1 MQLVINTLDRD
12 KVSFE
17 LKDGRKVVASY
28 EADFPQN
35 QKSDVLKH
43 LEKFLS
49 AHTSLPRRGEGPRE
63 RSRPAKSAK
72 SYKVSGISLVTG
84 EGSKTGLRVGS
95 AIAQALSLAW
105 GMPVKKTK
113 QKSTTL
119 PQ

>member
-1 MQLVINTLDRD
+1 MQLVIDTLDRD
-12 KVSFE
+12 KVSFK
-17 LKDGRKVVASY
+17 LKEGRKVVASY
-28 EADFPQN
+28 EADLPQN

-49 AHTSLPRRGEGPRE
+49 SQKAN
-63 RSRPAKSAK
+63 
-72 SYKVSGISLVTG
+72 SYQLTAISLITG

-105 GMPVKKTK
+105 GIPVKKTK
-113 QKSTTL
+113 QKSTNL

>member
-1 MQLVINTLDRD
+1 MILTINTLDRD

-17 LKDGRKVVASY
+17 LKEGRKVVASY
-28 EADFPQN
+28 EADLPQN

-43 LEKFLS
+43 LEKFLTS
-49 AHTSLPRRGEGPRE
+49 SSLP
-63 RSRPAKSAK
+63 K

-105 GMPVKKTK
+105 GIPVKKQS
-113 QKSTTL
+113 QKV
-119 PQ
+119 